1 MAVVLAGAGLA
12 SAEPRPAQ
20 LIIWGGGE
28 NMAEAQAALA
38 RWQERAKANEWDGLL
53 KVAEGYPRIVPSNS
67 VPGLKPGFVVV
78 LGACE
83 PSAAPKVLET
93 VKAFEAEAYA
103 HTVTWAQPLACPQLG
118 PTWRVLKSRSW
129 KKAEGMLTAVVLER
143 LEKED
148 LPDSSFEQSVRVTL
162 RAPDGRHL
170 GSDERSGH
178 PTGAIATG
186 ETGFRASLDAAGP
199 TVTSLFYESGCGTQ
213 PDVIERRV
221 KYSVENG
228 RLAPQVSTVF
238 LENRSAHCD
247 P

>member
-1 MAVVLAGAGLA
+1 
-12 SAEPRPAQ
+12 
-20 LIIWGGGE
+20 
-28 NMAEAQAALA
+28 MAEAEAALA
-38 RWQERAKANEWDGLL
+38 RWRERAKANEWDGLL
-53 KVAEGYPRIVPSNS
+53 KVAEGYPRIVPSDS

-93 VKAFEAEAYA
+93 IKAFEAEAYA
-103 HTVTWAQPLACPQLG
+103 HNVTWAQPLACPQLG
-118 PTWRVLKSRSW
+118 PTWRVLQSKSW
-129 KKAEGMLTAVVLER
+129 KKKEGTLTAVVLER

-178 PTGAIATG
+178 PTGAVYTG

-199 TVTSLFYESGCGTQ
+199 TVTYLIYESGCGTQ
-213 PDVIERRV
+213 PDIIESRV
-221 KYSVENG
+221 NYRVENEK
-228 RLAPQVSTVF
+228 LVPEVSRKF
-238 LENRSAHCD
+238 IQDRSSHCD
-247 P
+247 E